1 MPRTR
6 VKRPKSKPAHEVRPR
21 VGRVN
26 QKMID
31 RMIKMRREGFSY
43 VEIAKALGCSPRTV
57 RRHTKGVSPQLVH
70 AEDPTRV
77 DLLQWG
83 ARQARAIQQHW
94 RLSVGE
100 LDLVMKQLRSVISEL
115 DDMTI
120 EQLELDRDL
129 RVQFLMHEVWPPA
142 HEKIDDL
149 RLSWGIEGT
158 REPLKVS
165 GVTGTRRV

>member
-6 VKRPKSKPAHEVRPR
+6 VKRPKAKPAHEVRPR

-43 VEIAKALGCSPRTV
+43 VEIAKALGCSERTV

-83 ARQARAIQQHW
+83 ARQVRAIQQHW
-94 RLSVGE
+94 RLNVAE
-100 LDLVMKQLRSVISEL
+100 LNLVMKRLRQVISEL

-129 RVQFLMHEVWPPA
+129 RGRFLMKEVWPPA

-149 RLSWGIEGT
+149 RLARDMELT
-158 REPLKVS
+158 PMA
-165 GVTGTRRV
+165 